1 MCLLDISLA
10 ALVRAGVVTRDEAL
24 LHADDAKLLPPAGAS
39 SATAGSGAASGSA
52 AGGLTGRAMGHLHD
66 LLRATR
72 ESGSSD
78 LHLVS
83 GLAPR
88 VRLHG
93 ALVPLAG
100 GVELSPEALAALLSE
115 GVSARQWQEFI
126 ASGDLDFALA
136 VPGVARFRGNYLR
149 QERGPSAVF
158 RTIPEK
164 IASLEELGLAAVLG
178 RLAELRSGL
187 VLVTGPTGSGKSTTL
202 AAIVDRINRSSARH
216 IVTIEEP
223 VEFVHQNQRSVFSQ
237 REVGTD
243 TVSFAAALRSAIRQ
257 DADVVLV
264 GEMRDLETISL
275 ALKAAEMG
283 VLVFGTLHT
292 NSASKTIDRLIDV
305 FPADEQPQARMS
317 LADSLAAIVAQLLAA
332 QGRRRRPRRR
342 ARDPAQDPGAAQ
354 PDSRGQHFDADRIS
368 CSRDAAKACSCS
380 TTPSSTSSPARSSRP
395 ATPT

>member
-1 MCLLDISLA
+1 MGSLQ
-10 ALVRAGVVTRDEAL
+10 E
-24 LHADDAKLLPPAGAS
+24 
-39 SATAGSGAASGSA
+39 
-52 AGGLTGRAMGHLHD
+52 

-93 ALVPLAG
+93 SLVPLPG
-100 GVELSPEALAALLSE
+100 GGELSPEALAALLAE
-115 GVSARQWQEFI
+115 GVSPAQWHEYLTT
-126 ASGDLDFALA
+126 GDLDFALA

-149 QERGPSAVF
+149 QERGPAAVF

-164 IASLEELGLAAVLG
+164 IASLEELGLPPVLG
-178 RLAELRSGL
+178 RLADLRSGL

-202 AAIVDRINRSSARH
+202 AAIIDRINRTYARH

-223 VEFVHQNQRSVFSQ
+223 VEFVHRNQKSVFSQ

-243 TVSFAAALRSAIRQ
+243 SVSFAAALRSAIRQ
-257 DADVVLV
+257 DADVILV
-264 GEMRDLETISL
+264 GEMRDLETIAL

-283 VLVFGTLHT
+283 ALVFGTLHT

-305 FPADEQPQARMS
+305 FPADEQPQARLS
-317 LADSLAAIVAQLLAA
+317 LADSLAAIVAQLLLPTASGDGRVAA
-332 QGRRRRPRRR
+332 HEVLLKTPALPNLIREGSISMLINLMQAGRNEGMQLLDESLLDLVAKKIVTP
-342 ARDPAQDPGAAQ
+342 
-354 PDSRGQHFDADRIS
+354 
-368 CSRDAAKACSCS
+368 RDAYMKA
-380 TTPSSTSSPARSSRP
+380 TDKSRFEP
-395 ATPT
+395 LLERE